1 MTKTDKDGV
10 LLALCAYGLW
20 GIAPVYFKWVSSVSA
35 LEILAHRILWS
46 LVLTLL
52 IILATRRLPKL
63 IAAIRNRKIRT
74 YLLISTLLV
83 GCNWGIFIWAVNSDR
98 MLSASLGYYINPL
111 INIMLGMIFFA
122 ERLDGIKK
130 LAAAMCLVAVGL
142 EIYHF
147 GQLPW
152 IALALAITFALY
164 GLVRKK
170 IGVDSFVG
178 MVLET
183 GLMVPIALAY
193 LFLSPATVWAG
204 GEASPDIYGKLFLA
218 GPVTMIPLLCF
229 AAAANRIS
237 LTALGFFQYLGPSG
251 MFLLAIFVYGEP
263 ISSEKLMTFV
273 IIWSALA
280 LLIWDSIRKLSTR
293 ASRSQPETS

>member
-1 MTKTDKDGV
+1 MTKTNKDGV

-20 GIAPVYFKWVSSVSA
+20 GIAPIYFKWVSTVTA

-52 IILATRRLPKL
+52 IIIATRRMPKL
-63 IAAIRNRKIRT
+63 IAAMRDKKIRS
-74 YLLISTLLV
+74 YLLVSTLLV
-83 GCNWGIFIWAVNSDR
+83 GCNWGIFIWAVNSNQ
-98 MLSASLGYYINPL
+98 MISASLGYYINPL
-111 INIMLGMIFFA
+111 VNIMLGMIFFS
-122 ERLDGIKK
+122 EKLDGIKK
-130 LAAAMCLVAVGL
+130 LAAAMCLLAVGL

-152 IALALAITFALY
+152 IALALAFSFGIY

-183 GLMVPIALAY
+183 GLLVPLALAY
-193 LFLSPATVWAG
+193 LLFSPDTVWATG
-204 GEASPDIYGKLFLA
+204 SVSPELYGKLFLA

-237 LTALGFFQYLGPSG
+237 LTALGFFQYIGPSG

-263 ISSEKLMTFV
+263 ITAEKLMTFV

-280 LLIWDSIRKLSTR
+280 LLIWDSIRKLNNR
-293 ASRSQPETS
+293 ENRSLPEPG

>member
-1 MTKTDKDGV
+1 MSQSNKDGV

-20 GIAPVYFKWVSSVSA
+20 GIAPVYFKWVSSVNA

-46 LVLTLL
+46 LVLTLF
-52 IILATRRLPKL
+52 IILLTKRLPKL
-63 IAAIRNRKIRT
+63 VDAIRNKKIRT
-74 YLLISTLLV
+74 YLLASTLLV
-83 GCNWGIFIWAVNSDR
+83 GCNWGIFIWAVNSNQ
-98 MLSASLGYYINPL
+98 MISASLGYYINPL
-111 INIMLGMIFFA
+111 VNIMLGMVFFS
-122 ERLDGIKK
+122 EKLDNIKK
-130 LAAAMCLVAVGL
+130 LAAGMCLIAVCF

-152 IALALAITFALY
+152 IALALAITFGLY

-170 IGVDSFVG
+170 VGVDSFVG

-183 GLMVPIALAY
+183 GLLVPVALGY
-193 LFLSPATVWAG
+193 LVLSPETVWVN
-204 GEASPDIYGKLFLA
+204 GEASTGIYAKLFLA

-237 LTALGFFQYLGPSG
+237 LTALGFFQYIGPSG

-263 ISSEKLMTFV
+263 ISSEKLMTFA

-280 LLIWDSIRKLSTR
+280 LLVWDNVRKLR
-293 ASRSQPETS
+293 KQLKPG